1 MMGKTA
7 LVTGGSGGIGQAICL
22 KLAQDGYD
30 VAVHYRSGA
39 EQAERVCAQ
48 IEAMGRRALAV
59 AADLSDPAECK
70 RLVQSCVDSL
80 GGIFALVNN
89 AGVTDD
95 GLIMRMTD
103 EQYHRVL
110 RANLD
115 SCFYCTREAAS
126 HMLRARSGRIVNI
139 TSVVGIMGNAGQTN
153 YAASKAGIIGLTK
166 SCAKEFARRGICVN
180 AVAPGFIETAMTDKL
195 SEDVR
200 QSLKQSIPLRR
211 FGKPE
216 DVAEMVAFL
225 CGDGASYITGQ
236 VFVVDG
242 GMVI

>member
-1 MMGKTA
+1 MGKAA
-7 LVTGGSGGIGQAICL
+7 LVTGGSGGIGQAVCL

-39 EQAERVCAQ
+39 EQAKRVCAQ
-48 IEAMGRRALAV
+48 IEAMGRRAVAV
-59 AADLSDPAECK
+59 PADLSDPAECK
-70 RLVQSCVDSL
+70 RLVQLCVDSL

-166 SCAKEFARRGICVN
+166 SCAKEFARRGVCVN

-195 SEDVR
+195 SKDVR
-200 QSLKQSIPLRR
+200 QSMKQSIPLRR

>member
-139 TSVVGIMGNAGQTN
+139 TSVVGIMGNAGQAN

-166 SCAKEFARRGICVN
+166 SCAKEFARRGVCVN
-180 AVAPGFIETAMTDKL
+180 AVAPGFIETAMTDRL

-200 QSLKQSIPLRR
+200 QSLKQSIPLGR

>member
-166 SCAKEFARRGICVN
+166 SCAKEFARRGVCVN

-200 QSLKQSIPLRR
+200 QSLKQSIPLGR

-242 GMVI
+242 GMVM

>member
-139 TSVVGIMGNAGQTN
+139 TSVVGIMGNAGQAN

-166 SCAKEFARRGICVN
+166 SCAKEFARRGVCVN

-200 QSLKQSIPLRR
+200 QSMKQSIPLRR

>member
-1 MMGKTA
+1 MMSKTA
-7 LVTGGSGGIGQAICL
+7 LVTGGSGGIGQAVCL
-22 KLAQDGYD
+22 KLAQVGYD

-48 IEAMGRRALAV
+48 IEAMGRRAVAV
-59 AADLSDPAECK
+59 AADLSDPAECR
-70 RLVQSCVDSL
+70 RLVQSCVENL
-80 GGIFALVNN
+80 GGLFALVNN

-139 TSVVGIMGNAGQTN
+139 TSVVGIMGNAGQAN

-166 SCAKEFARRGICVN
+166 SCAKEFARRGVCVN

-200 QSLKQSIPLRR
+200 QSMKQSIPLGR

-225 CGDGASYITGQ
+225 CGGGASYITGQ

>member
-1 MMGKTA
+1 MSKTA

-22 KLAQDGYD
+22 KLAQRGFD

-39 EQAERVCAQ
+39 EQANEVCAQ
-48 IEAMGRRALAV
+48 IEALGRRAVAL
-59 AADLSDPAECK
+59 AADLSDPAECR
-70 RLVQSCVDSL
+70 RLLQSCVESL
-80 GGIFALVNN
+80 GGLFALVNN

-95 GLIMRMTD
+95 GLVMRMTD

-115 SCFYCTREAAS
+115 SCFYCTREAVPF
-126 HMLRARSGRIVNI
+126 MLRARSGRIVNI
-139 TSVVGIMGNAGQTN
+139 TSVVGIMGNAGQAN

-166 SCAKEFARRGICVN
+166 SCAKEFARRGVCVN

-200 QSLKQSIPLRR
+200 QSMKQGIPLGR
-211 FGKPE
+211 FGRPE
-216 DVAEMVAFL
+216 DVAEMAAFL

>member
-1 MMGKTA
+1 MMGKAA
-7 LVTGGSGGIGQAICL
+7 LVTGGSGGIGQAVCL

-39 EQAERVCAQ
+39 EQAKRVCAQ
-48 IEAMGRRALAV
+48 IEAMGRRAVAV
-59 AADLSDPAECK
+59 PADLSDPAECK
-70 RLVQSCVDSL
+70 RLVQLCVDSL

-139 TSVVGIMGNAGQTN
+139 TSVVGIMGNAGQAN

-166 SCAKEFARRGICVN
+166 SCAKEFARRGVCVN

-195 SEDVR
+195 SKDVR
-200 QSLKQSIPLRR
+200 QSMKQSIPLRR

>member
-1 MMGKTA
+1 MSKAA
-7 LVTGGSGGIGQAICL
+7 LVTGGSGGIGQAVCL
-22 KLAQDGYD
+22 KLAQAGYD

-39 EQAERVCAQ
+39 EQAADVCRQ
-48 IEAMGRRALAV
+48 IEALGQRAIAV
-59 AADLSDPAECK
+59 AADLTDPVECK
-70 RLVQSCVDSL
+70 RLVQTCISEL
-80 GGIFALVNN
+80 GGLDALVNN

-115 SCFYCTREAAS
+115 SCFYCSREGIAYMA
-126 HMLRARSGRIVNI
+126 RKRSGRIVNI
-139 TSVVGIMGNAGQTN
+139 TSVVGITGNAGQAN

-166 SCAKEFARRGICVN
+166 SCAKEVAKRGICVN

-195 SEDVR
+195 SDDV
-200 QSLKQSIPLRR
+200 KQAMKQGIPLGR

-216 DVAEMVAFL
+216 DVADMVAFL

-236 VFVVDG
+236 VIVVDG

>member
-1 MMGKTA
+1 MNRIA
-7 LVTGGSGGIGQAICL
+7 LVTGGSGGIGQAVCL
-22 KLAQDGYD
+22 RLAQDGYD
-30 VAVHYRSGA
+30 IAVHYRSGA
-39 EQAERVCAQ
+39 EQASQVCRE
-48 IEAMGRRALAV
+48 IESMGRRAVAV
-59 AADLSDPAECK
+59 CADLSDPVECK
-70 RLVQSCVDSL
+70 RLVQTCIDEL
-80 GGIFALVNN
+80 GGLDAVVNN

-115 SCFYCTREAAS
+115 SCFFCTREAVS
-126 HMLRARSGRIVNI
+126 FMVRARRGRIVNI
-139 TSVVGIMGNAGQTN
+139 TSVVGITGNAGQAN

-166 SCAKEFARRGICVN
+166 SCAKEVARRGICVN

-195 SEDVR
+195 TEEVR
-200 QSLKQSIPLRR
+200 QSMKQAIPLGR
-211 FGKPE
+211 FGRPE

-225 CGDGASYITGQ
+225 CGEGASFVTGQ
-236 VFVVDG
+236 VLVVDG

>member
-1 MMGKTA
+1 MMGKAA
-7 LVTGGSGGIGQAICL
+7 LVTGGSGGIGQAVCL

-39 EQAERVCAQ
+39 EQAKRVCAQ
-48 IEAMGRRALAV
+48 IEAMGRRAVAV
-59 AADLSDPAECK
+59 PADLSDPAECK
-70 RLVQSCVDSL
+70 RLVQLCVDSL

-166 SCAKEFARRGICVN
+166 SCAKEFARRGVCVN

-195 SEDVR
+195 SKDVR
-200 QSLKQSIPLRR
+200 QSMKQSIPLRR

>member
-1 MMGKTA
+1 MMGKAA

-200 QSLKQSIPLRR
+200 QSLKQSIPLGR

>member
-200 QSLKQSIPLRR
+200 QSLKQSIPLGR

-242 GMVI
+242 GMVM

>member
-166 SCAKEFARRGICVN
+166 SCAKEFARRGVCVN
-180 AVAPGFIETAMTDKL
+180 AVAPGFIETAMTDRL

-200 QSLKQSIPLRR
+200 QSLKQSIPLGR